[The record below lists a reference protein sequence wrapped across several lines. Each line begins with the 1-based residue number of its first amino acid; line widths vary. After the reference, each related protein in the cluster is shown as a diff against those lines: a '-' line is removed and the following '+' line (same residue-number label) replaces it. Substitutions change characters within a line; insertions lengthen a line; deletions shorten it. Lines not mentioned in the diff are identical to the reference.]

1 MILKEVIFDGDE
13 IGSHLTADL
22 IVIIREDETYF
33 SSRLLL
39 EHAHYLLGV
48 VIITHMM
55 REVEASPTMSPSCSK
70 ESSLAT
76 CPLKTPNLIV
86 QKSFLKDKALTLFTI
101 EQLEQIITCISQP
114 MQAEPPLELTL

>member
-33 SSRLLL
+33 SSRLLF

-48 VIITHMM
+48 VIITHKMQQ
-55 REVEASPTMSPSCSK
+55 VEAYSDSDTI
-70 ESSLAT
+70 LRQGQFIAT
-76 CPLKTPNLIV
+76 C
-86 QKSFLKDKALTLFTI
+86 Q
-101 EQLEQIITCISQP
+101 
-114 MQAEPPLELTL
+114 